1 MPEKLTDWQMIAALY
16 RKVAE
21 STDIS
26 GQAVDLAIGTKLAF
40 MVKEG
45 AEVLAEVTGMAKE
58 TDDGYDYQLAI
69 VRHDGNNYFLAFP
82 DMETAVGMG
91 RPYTYCKTEEL
102 LRLIYNTPQMRGI
115 QLVIDYDK
123 ETGKFV
129 TGEITK
135 NMAVIALGI

>member
-1 MPEKLTDWQMIAALY
+1 MAEKLTDWQMIAALY

-26 GQAVDLAIGTKLAF
+26 GQAVDLAIGTKLAL

-45 AEVLAEVTGMAKE
+45 AEVIAEVTGMAKE
-58 TDDGYDYQLAI
+58 TDDGYNYQLAI
-69 VRHDGNNYFLAFP
+69 VRRDGNNYFLVFP

-91 RPYTYCKTEEL
+91 RPYTCCKIEEL

-123 ETGKFV
+123 ESGKFV